1 VLCPFSA
8 EGAGAKA
15 PTSQGLRTDRY
26 TALLNT
32 HNSTVLQLYHGSTGA
47 VMFRSGP
54 ASTTSAQNTAHA
66 DTTAAK
72 GYEVVNFGYRRVC
85 WLGWDGSF
93 KEGLEGRQDFSSWL
107 CPEVIRV
114 LEAGEGRSL
123 PATTRHLAG
132 YWVMEFADPSTC
144 AVISNTGASIS
155 SLTVCTRP
163 LFALPYTCSQ
173 KDMLCLPFL

>member
-1 VLCPFSA
+1 
-8 EGAGAKA
+8 
-15 PTSQGLRTDRY
+15 
-26 TALLNT
+26 
-32 HNSTVLQLYHGSTGA
+32 
-47 VMFRSGP
+47 MFRSGP
-54 ASTTSAQNTAHA
+54 ASTTSEQSTAHA

-107 CPEVIRV
+107 CPEVIRA
-114 LEAGEGRSL
+114 LEAGEGRST
-123 PATTRHLAG
+123 PATTTHLAG

-144 AVISNTGASIS
+144 AVISNTGTSIS

-163 LFALPYTCSQ
+163 LFALPCTHVVKKICMSAIPVTTGHLQ
-173 KDMLCLPFL
+173 RVRFKSSSPLKASFSSLTRK